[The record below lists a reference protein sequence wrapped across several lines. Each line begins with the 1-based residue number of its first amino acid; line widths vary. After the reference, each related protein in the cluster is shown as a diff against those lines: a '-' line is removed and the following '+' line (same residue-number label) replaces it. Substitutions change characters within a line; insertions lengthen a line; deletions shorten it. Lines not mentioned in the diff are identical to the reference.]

1 MSAPARA
8 YAFARVCA
16 HRGMM
21 LRPEELFAV
30 RGTTDEQASMHA
42 ASALGIE
49 NESKRFA
56 RLLKR
61 YRLVL
66 RVYPEHA
73 ALIRALLRLHEI
85 ENLKLAWRALVRD
98 ADPEAWVPL
107 WRDFGDLAEIPRI
120 RGVASLHDFVELLR
134 ATPYGAIAA
143 EVFKVSP
150 HAEMAFDRWASA
162 EIVRLAKALPRSEAL
177 AREIALRIVRKRDDE
192 LRARGAATF
201 GMSEAAVEAAI
212 VVRERSPRRTRD
224 PFAGQA
230 FRFAPALALIELA
243 EREYE
248 QATAV
253 VERRGDPQLD
263 DATDVLCGA
272 RTAQC

>member
-16 HRGMM
+16 SRGAI
-21 LRPEELFAV
+21 LRREELFAV
-30 RGTTDEQASMHA
+30 RGTTDEQASVHA
-42 ASALGIE
+42 ASALGIATE
-49 NESKRFA
+49 AKRFA

-73 ALIRALLRLHEI
+73 DLIRALLRLHEI
-85 ENLKLAWRALVRD
+85 ENLKLAWRALVRN
-98 ADPEAWVPL
+98 ADPDTWVPL
-107 WRDFGDLAEIPRI
+107 WRDFGELATIPRV
-120 RGVASLHDFVELLR
+120 RGVTSLHDLVELLKK
-134 ATPYGAIAA
+134 TPYGTVAA

-150 HAEMAFDRWASA
+150 HAELAFDRWASS
-162 EIVRLAKALPRSEAL
+162 EIVRLANALPRSEAL
-177 AREIALRIVRKRDDE
+177 ARQIALRIVRKRDDA
-192 LRARGAATF
+192 LRARGATTF
-201 GMSEAAVEAAI
+201 GMSDAAVEAAI
-212 VVRERSPRRTRD
+212 VVREKPPRRMRD

-253 VERRGDPQLD
+253 VERRGDPRLD
-263 DATDVLCGA
+263 EATDA

>member
-16 HRGMM
+16 TRGTI
-21 LRPEELFAV
+21 LRREELFAV

-42 ASALGIE
+42 ASALGVE
-49 NESKRFA
+49 TDAKRFA

-66 RVYPEHA
+66 RVYSEHA
-73 ALIRALLRLHEI
+73 DLVRALLRLHEI
-85 ENLKLAWRALVRD
+85 ENLKLAWRALARN
-98 ADPEAWVPL
+98 ADPDTWVPL
-107 WRDFGDLAEIPRI
+107 WRDFGDLATLPRI
-120 RGVASLHDFVELLR
+120 RGVTSLYDLVELVKE
-134 ATPYGAIAA
+134 TPYGAIASA
-143 EVFKVSP
+143 VFKVSP
-150 HAEMAFDRWASA
+150 REEIAFDRWASS
-162 EIVRLAKALPRSEAL
+162 EVVRLADALPRSEEL
-177 AREIALRIVRKRDDE
+177 ARQIALRIIRKRDE
-192 LRARGAATF
+192 AFRARGAA
-201 GMSEAAVEAAI
+201 V
-212 VVRERSPRRTRD
+212 VVREPPPRRMHD

-243 EREYE
+243 EREYD

-253 VERRGDPQLD
+253 VERRGDPRLD
-263 DATDVLCGA
+263 EATDA

>member
-16 HRGMM
+16 SRGTM

-49 NESKRFA
+49 SDAKRFE

-66 RVYPEHA
+66 RVYPENGE
-73 ALIRALLRLHEI
+73 LVRALLRLHEI
-85 ENLKLAWRALVRD
+85 ENVKLAWRALVRD
-98 ADPEAWVPL
+98 TDPEAWVPL
-107 WRDFGDLAEIPRI
+107 WRDFGDLAAIPRV
-120 RGVASLHDFVELLR
+120 RGVASLHDFVELLNE
-134 ATPYGAIAA
+134 TPYGAIAA
-143 EVFKVSP
+143 DVFKVSP

-162 EIVRLAKALPRSEAL
+162 EVVRLAKALPRSEAL
-177 AREIALRIVRKRDDE
+177 AREIALRIIRRRDDE
-192 LRARGAATF
+192 LRARGTATF
-201 GMSEAAVEAAI
+201 GMSEAAVDAAI
-212 VVRERSPRRTRD
+212 VVREPPPRRMHD

-230 FRFAPALALIELA
+230 FRLAPALALIELA

-248 QATAV
+248 HATAV
-253 VERRGDPQLD
+253 VERRGDPELD
-263 DATDVLCGA
+263 EAADA
-272 RTAQC
+272 RTARC